1 MIKRTDASGS
11 WWVADTA
18 RGIVSGNESLLALN
32 DTGAE
37 ITGFNMVEPSASG
50 FIVNGSG
57 TGSDN
62 SWNDAGGSYIFYA
75 IA

>member
-18 RGIVSGNESLLALN
+18 RGIVSGNEPLLPLN
-32 DTGAE
+32 ATSAE
-37 ITGFNMVEPSASG
+37 VTGFSMVNPSSSG
-50 FIVNGSG
+50 FIVNGG
-57 TGSDN
+57 AGKDN
-62 SWNDAGGSYIFYA
+62 SWNDAGGNYIFYA